1 MTNPLVSVI
10 IPAYGCAKNIPW
22 AIDSVFYQ
30 EVEDVEVIV
39 INDRSP
45 DDLDEAMAPYL
56 KDPRVVYVTNEQ
68 NMGAAKSRNR
78 GVRMARGKYVAF
90 LDADDEWAKGKLKR
104 QLEIL
109 ENESCVLCCTAR
121 ELKGPHWE
129 PDGRVL
135 RVKETITYQ
144 DLLKHNS
151 INCSS
156 VVMRADVAREFPMD
170 HEDSHEDYIMWL
182 RVLKKYG
189 PARGINEPL
198 LRYQLSAA
206 GKSGSKW
213 HSARMTFKVY
223 RYMGFSL
230 PKSILY
236 FCQYALHG
244 IRKYYFTRRGEQHEA

>member
-1 MTNPLVSVI
+1 MDPLVSVI
-10 IPAYGCAKNIPW
+10 MPAYRCAGTIAA
-22 AIDSVFYQ
+22 AIDSVLIQ
-30 EVEDVEVIV
+30 NVALELIIV
-39 INDRSP
+39 NDCSP
-45 DDLDEAMAPYL
+45 DNVSEVLAAYCADE
-56 KDPRVVYVTNEQ
+56 RVRVVTNEK

-78 GVRMARGKYVAF
+78 GVSMARGKYVAF
-90 LDADDEWAKGKLKR
+90 LDSDDLWMPGKLAA
-104 QLEIL
+104 QVQVLE
-109 ENESCVLCCTAR
+109 ESGCVLCCTAR

>member
-1 MTNPLVSVI
+1 MNPLVSVI
-10 IPAYGCAKNIPW
+10 IPAYGCANNIPW
-22 AIDSVFYQ
+22 AIKSVFYQ
-30 EVEDVEVIV
+30 DVDLELIV

-45 DDLDEAMAPYL
+45 DNLDQVMAEFVT
-56 KDPRVVYVTNEQ
+56 DPRVVYVTNEQ

-78 GVRMARGKYVAF
+78 GVSMARGKYVAF
-90 LDADDEWAKGKLKR
+90 LDADDEWAEGKLKR

-109 ENESCVLCCTAR
+109 ENEDCVLCCTAR

-129 PDGRVL
+129 PDGRIL
-135 RVKETITYQ
+135 HVKERITYK

-151 INCSS
+151 ISCSS
-156 VVMRADVAREFPMD
+156 VVLRTDVAREFPMD

-182 RVLKKYG
+182 RVLRKYG
-189 PARGINEPL
+189 EARGIDEPL

-213 HSARMTFKVY
+213 HSARMTFRAY

-230 PKSILY
+230 PRSILY
-236 FCQYALHG
+236 FIEYALHG
-244 IRKYYFTRRGEQHEA
+244 IRKYYFTRRGGQH

>member
-10 IPAYGCAKNIPW
+10 IPAYRCARNISW

-30 EVEDVEVIV
+30 GVENVEVIV

-45 DDLDEAMAPYL
+45 DALEESMAPYL
-56 KDPRVVYVTNEQ
+56 KDPRMVYVVNET

-78 GVRMARGKYVAF
+78 GVAMARGKYVAF
-90 LDADDEWAKGKLKR
+90 LDADDEWAPGKLKR
-104 QLEIL
+104 QLEVL
-109 ENESCVLCCTAR
+109 EREDCVLCCTAR

-129 PDGRVL
+129 HDGRIL
-135 RVKETITYQ
+135 PVKEVITYH

-156 VVMRADVAREFPMD
+156 VVLRTDVAREFPMG

-198 LRYQLSAA
+198 IRYQLSDA

-213 HSARMTFKVY
+213 KSARMTFKVY
-223 RYMGFSL
+223 RYMGFSM
-230 PKSILY
+230 PKSLLY
-236 FCQYALHG
+236 FCQYAIHG
-244 IRKYYFTRRGEQHEA
+244 IRKYYFTRRGKQHET